1 MPEAFGTHHTK
12 MMVLFRHDDTAQIVI
27 HTANMITQ
35 DWRNLTQAVWRSPLL
50 PLLAEPETTDDLMK
64 RSEPCPVGTGM
75 RFKLDFLRYISFY
88 TATRTGALSDELEKY
103 DFSTIRAAL
112 IGSVPCK
119 QKSQNDTQRRTTR
132 SGWLGLQDI
141 MPKISTRTRFDERP
155 VIVAQVSSIATLGAT
170 TAWIDSFFGT
180 LNDSTKAFGKAPIRR
195 IMFPNVDEVRR
206 SHDGYA
212 SGSSIHT
219 KILSKTQ
226 AKQVDYL
233 HPLLCYWAGDADGQR
248 PTTEGTPI
256 REAGRRRAAPHIK
269 TYVRFANKDMKQI
282 DWAMV
287 TSANLSTQAWG
298 TLPNK
303 DGEIKISSY
312 ELGVVVWPALFD
324 EADAGHSAGQTKG
337 VMVPTF
343 KQDTPSP
350 HEAAAADASRV
361 IGFRMPYDLPLVRYA
376 DEELPWCATAQYVE
390 PDNFGRSWPG
400 FGGR

>member
-1 MPEAFGTHHTK
+1 
-12 MMVLFRHDDTAQIVI
+12 MMVLFRHDDTSQIVI

-35 DWRNLTQAVWRSPLL
+35 DWRNLSQAVWQSPLL
-50 PLLAEPETTDDLMK
+50 QPLTATPADPMK
-64 RSEPCPVGTGM
+64 TSEPAAVGTGT
-75 RFKLDFLRYISFY
+75 RFKLDFLKYIGFY
-88 TATRTGALSDELEKY
+88 ERSRTGSLSDQLEKY
-103 DFSTIRAAL
+103 DFSPIKAAL
-112 IGSVPCK
+112 IASVPCK
-119 QKSQNDTQRRTTR
+119 QKSQTNTQCRTTR

-141 MPKISTRTRFDERP
+141 MPKLPTRTRFDERP
-155 VIVAQVSSIATLGAT
+155 VIVAQVSSIATLGPT

-180 LNDSTKAFGKAPIRR
+180 LNASNKAFGKPPIRR
-195 IMFPNVDEVRR
+195 IIFPNTDEVRR

-219 KILSKTQ
+219 KIQSKSQ

-233 HPLLCYWAGDADGQR
+233 RPLLCYWAGDADGLR
-248 PTTEGTPI
+248 PPTAETPI

-269 TYVRFANKDMKQI
+269 TYVRFTNKDMNQI
-282 DWAMV
+282 DWAMI

-303 DGEIKISSY
+303 DGEVKISSY

-324 EADAGHSAGQTKG
+324 EPEAGSASTGQGKS

-343 KQDTPSP
+343 KQDTPSLP
-350 HEAAAADASRV
+350 EAAVGDAKRV
-361 IGFRMPYDLPLVRYA
+361 VGLRMPYDLPLVRYT
-376 DEELPWCATAQYVE
+376 DEELPWCATAEYQE
-390 PDNFGRSWPG
+390 SDNFGRSWHG

>member
-1 MPEAFGTHHTK
+1 
-12 MMVLFRHDDTAQIVI
+12 
-27 HTANMITQ
+27 
-35 DWRNLTQAVWRSPLL
+35 
-50 PLLAEPETTDDLMK
+50 
-64 RSEPCPVGTGM
+64 
-75 RFKLDFLRYISFY
+75 
-88 TATRTGALSDELEKY
+88 
-103 DFSTIRAAL
+103 
-112 IGSVPCK
+112 
-119 QKSQNDTQRRTTR
+119 
-132 SGWLGLQDI
+132 
-141 MPKISTRTRFDERP
+141 
-155 VIVAQVSSIATLGAT
+155 
-170 TAWIDSFFGT
+170 
-180 LNDSTKAFGKAPIRR
+180 
-195 IMFPNVDEVRR
+195 
-206 SHDGYA
+206 
-212 SGSSIHT
+212 
-219 KILSKTQ
+219 
-226 AKQVDYL
+226 
-233 HPLLCYWAGDADGQR
+233 
-248 PTTEGTPI
+248 
-256 REAGRRRAAPHIK
+256 
-269 TYVRFANKDMKQI
+269 MKQI